1 MRCGIKAK
9 LVTQG
14 GKGGLGCTN
23 AEHELCRITGDNL
36 KHRKITSDETSKLIR
51 NNASFLKI

>member
-14 GKGGLGCTN
+14 GKGGLGAPMPSMNC
-23 AEHELCRITGDNL
+23 AGSPGITSSTE
-36 KHRKITSDETSKLIR
+36 KITSDETSKLIR